1 MAKCCGVHPSW
12 LFDFVM
18 TELRK
23 KGTLLSCSMPNNVF
37 FFARKN
43 NEAPQDQTWRLIVTQ
58 KIIDVNESL
67 EQLA

>member
-1 MAKCCGVHPSW
+1 MY
-12 LFDFVM
+12 
-18 TELRK
+18 
-23 KGTLLSCSMPNNVF
+23 F